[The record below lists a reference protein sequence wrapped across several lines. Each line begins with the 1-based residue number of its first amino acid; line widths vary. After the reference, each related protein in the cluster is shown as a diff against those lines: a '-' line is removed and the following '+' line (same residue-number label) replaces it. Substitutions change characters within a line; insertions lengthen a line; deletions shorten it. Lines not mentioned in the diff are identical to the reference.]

1 MSQPLQPM
9 LLQGRQVVVMGLGK
23 FGGGVGA
30 ARFAVQCGAHV
41 LVTDLAPAEKLARSL
56 RQLAHLPITYRL
68 GEHRS
73 VDFEQADVVI
83 VNPAVKPD
91 HELVELARKN
101 HVAITTEIELL
112 IRQLPNRQHVI
123 GITGSAGKSTTTT
136 LIGTALQAALGD
148 SARVY
153 VGGNLGGSLLTHVA
167 EITEKDWV
175 VLELSSFML
184 EHMKDLAW
192 SPGLAVVTSFA
203 PNHLDWHGSIEN
215 YRAAKQQLLDHQQRD
230 DQAIVASDLSQTFHC
245 RVSDPIRVQA
255 EDWPE
260 KLPLTIPGRHNRAN
274 AALASATVK
283 AAIGQLPEQAI
294 NAIQQFPGLPHRLQ
308 LVAERSEVRFYNDS
322 KSTTPEAAI
331 LALRCFEPGRVH
343 VILGGYDK
351 GADIHDL
358 VAFAMQRTRSISLIG
373 ATAPALYE
381 ACQQYQQSQDKEQPT
396 VYLAGDLASAMHRLA
411 STLRRGDV
419 VLLSPGFASWDQYES
434 FEQRGEQF
442 TAEVLRITSEEIRPP
457 R

>member
-30 ARFAVQCGAHV
+30 ARFAAQQGAHV
-41 LVTDLAPAEKLARSL
+41 LVTDLAPAEKLAKSL

-68 GEHRS
+68 GEHRP

-91 HELVELARKN
+91 HELVELARYN
-101 HVAITTEIELL
+101 HAAITTEIELL

-148 SARVY
+148 FARVY

-215 YRAAKQQLLDHQQRD
+215 YRAAKHQLLDHQQRD
-230 DQAIVASDLSQTFHC
+230 DHAIVASDLSQTFHC

-260 KLPLTIPGRHNRAN
+260 NLPLTIPGRHNRAN
-274 AALASATVK
+274 AALALATVK
-283 AAIGQLPEQAI
+283 AAIGQLPESAI
-294 NAIQQFPGLPHRLQ
+294 EAIQQFPGLPHRLQ

-331 LALRCFEPGRVH
+331 LALRCFEPGYVH

-351 GADIHDL
+351 GADIHEL
-358 VAFAMQRTRSISLIG
+358 VEFAMQQAKSINLIG
-373 ATAPALYE
+373 ATAPALFE
-381 ACQQYQQSQDKEQPT
+381 ACQRYQQNHGKDHPT
-396 VYLAGDLASAMHRLA
+396 VHLAGDLASAMHRLA
-411 STLRRGDV
+411 SSLHRGDV

-442 TAEVLRITSEEIRPP
+442 AAEVLRITSEEIRPP